1 MYDESK
7 LSNALVGQKDK
18 IFNLIH
24 AGRTVDAFNL
34 LEEFREVWR
43 AVGYH
48 YKYSEILWRL
58 YHSTSKECPFSH
70 TLRKAI
76 SEDTKWGNSSPIVQG
91 FKEGF

>member
-7 LSNALVGQKDK
+7 LSNALIGQKNRILD
-18 IFNLIH
+18 ILNT
-24 AGRTVDAFNL
+24 GQTRQAFEL

-70 TLRKAI
+70 TLLKAI
-76 SEDTKWGNSSPIVQG
+76 SEDTKWGNASPIVQG
-91 FKEGF
+91 FKEGN